1 MPLIGRKQEV
11 AELERYYNQ
20 DNAVFIAV
28 YGRRRIGK
36 TFLVNEFFKNDFAF
50 KVTGVSPAEYE
61 RKQLTHIQLANF
73 NFALNH
79 HSGKVFPAPS
89 NWMEAFRQLI
99 EYLETGKK
107 KKRQV
112 VFIDELPWMDTPY
125 SGF

>member
-20 DNAVFIAV
+20 DNAVFLAV

-61 RKQLTHIQLANF
+61 RGI
-73 NFALNH
+73 
-79 HSGKVFPAPS
+79 S
-89 NWMEAFRQLI
+89 
-99 EYLETGKK
+99 Y
-107 KKRQV
+107 
-112 VFIDELPWMDTPY
+112 Y
-125 SGF
+125 